1 MYARRATHWRTS
13 IAAVVVSAAVLGG
26 CDQPES
32 GQAGSEQTAGTA
44 STEPSNAT
52 IEVANVGFDTPESVL
67 HDPAA
72 DVYIVSNIGGDP
84 ATKDNNG
91 FLSRLSPTGEVI
103 ELRWVAGGQDGVVLH
118 APKGLALKGDTL
130 FVTDIDSLRA
140 FHRETGAPLGA
151 RGAEGAGFLNDPA
164 VGADGAIYVTDSGL
178 AAGPQGLAPN
188 GSDAVYRF
196 APDGTATAF
205 ARTPELS
212 NPNGVIVDGDALI
225 IVPFGSNEIYRLDV
239 AGMRTPV
246 AQLPGGQI
254 DGIVRVS
261 DGSLLA
267 SSWEA
272 QAVFRVD
279 SSGTVTP
286 VVEGVSSPAD
296 IGYDATRNRVLVP
309 VFTENRVMIVPL
321 N

>member
-1 MYARRATHWRTS
+1 
-13 IAAVVVSAAVLGG
+13 
-26 CDQPES
+26 
-32 GQAGSEQTAGTA
+32 
-44 STEPSNAT
+44 
-52 IEVANVGFDTPESVL
+52 
-67 HDPAA
+67 
-72 DVYIVSNIGGDP
+72 
-84 ATKDNNG
+84 
-91 FLSRLSPTGEVI
+91 
-103 ELRWVAGGQDGVVLH
+103 
-118 APKGLALKGDTL
+118 
-130 FVTDIDSLRA
+130 
-140 FHRETGAPLGA
+140 
-151 RGAEGAGFLNDPA
+151 
-164 VGADGAIYVTDSGL
+164 
-178 AAGPQGLAPN
+178 
-188 GSDAVYRF
+188 
-196 APDGTATAF
+196 
-205 ARTPELS
+205 
-212 NPNGVIVDGDALI
+212 VDGDALI